1 MLILKYRPKT
11 LDEYIGNLELKK
23 EVKSFVLNW
32 NPNVPVFIIEG
43 PPGSGKT
50 CLIESLANDL
60 KLHLV
65 KVDEDSINSFDP
77 TSKSILDKN
86 KIYLL
91 QDIVD
96 DKIKNTKFP
105 IFIETTEAWKI
116 KNKLNKAG
124 INYRHSKIN
133 VDSGLI
139 LKILKNIAEKENLD
153 ISPEELNFISNHN
166 ETITSAINSLE
177 TIKSRFYIDNIFRD
191 LNLVLGHSKNSS
203 PSYLRAYL
211 TLQKIPYSDY
221 LKWINYIYNNVSL
234 LYDLK
239 LAIEIIAYSEYIFRI
254 RTRLSIMLSKAILAN
269 LSMIPRKDGKIDLT
283 IKKQKTIDLEEID
296 KYAKLVKISRAKF
309 MKEIQLYSLIFK
321 KSFI

>member
-23 EVKSFVLNW
+23 EIKSFVLNW

-65 KVDEDSINSFDP
+65 KIDEDSINSFDP

-116 KNKLNKAG
+116 KSKLNKAG

-153 ISPEELNFISNHN
+153 ISLEELKFISNHN

-239 LAIEIIAYSEYIFRI
+239 LAIEIIAYSEYIFRT
-254 RTRLSIMLSKAILAN
+254 RTKLSIMLSKAILAN